1 MIPGQDGREG
11 RLRYHFCRGAPRPP
25 PLERDQ
31 RHLRGKIAASA
42 CVSIAFAASKQAQGR
57 ARLAPRWRS
66 ALSP

>member
-1 MIPGQDGREG
+1 V
-11 RLRYHFCRGAPRPP
+11 H
-25 PLERDQ
+25 
-31 RHLRGKIAASA
+31 GKIAASA